1 MTETRYYVVDLHY
14 SPFDG
19 NSDIPDE
26 EFMLE
31 AEKQGKVYTQAKF
44 EAAFNE
50 EEINSST
57 MLLRIRDIE
66 I

>member
-19 NSDIPDE
+19 NSDTPDE

-31 AEKQGKVYTQAKF
+31 AEKQGTVYTQSKF

-50 EEINSST
+50 EEINSAT
-57 MLLRIRDIE
+57 MILRIRE
-66 I
+66 VEV

>member
-14 SPFDG
+14 SPFDA
-19 NSDIPDE
+19 NSDTSDT

-31 AEKQGKVYTQAKF
+31 AEKQGRVYTKDKF
-44 EAAFNE
+44 ESAFNE
-50 EEINSST
+50 EEINSAT